1 MKEKKIAFVIS
12 SNEIGNWSGGISYF
26 RNLFEIIKYKN
37 KNSVIVYTNSIG
49 FLKKQKLNNFFKTK
63 EVSFLK
69 KNTVSYF
76 IRKLIIFLIN
86 KDLYLYFTLLADKIS
101 ILSHRK
107 LFKNQKIKSIGW
119 IPDLQHKVLKKFFQN
134 EIYSNRERYVINE
147 IKNSDKI
154 FVSSFQVKK
163 EFKHYYNEKDKII
176 PLRILSEKKYL
187 KSKKQKNYLLFP
199 AQFWEH
205 KNHEFLIKVG
215 KIIKKDNIN
224 IKIYFCGKIENYK
237 DKKYYSKINN
247 LIKKEKL
254 NDVIKNL
261 GEVSLEKLE
270 KLQNECLAFV
280 NPSLYEGWST
290 INEESRSK
298 LKFIFLS
305 NIKGHVEQKNYG
317 SIFFNLKSTR
327 SFIYK
332 LKKFIKQKPYKNKN
346 KFIKYNKIFFN
357 KLNSEAK
364 LILEKE
370 YR

>member
-26 RNLFEIIKYKN
+26 RNLFELIKYRN
-37 KNSVIVYTNSIG
+37 KNSVIIYTDSID

-69 KNTVSYF
+69 KNTLSYF
-76 IRKLIIFLIN
+76 TRKIIIYLIN
-86 KDLYLYFTLLADKIS
+86 KDLYLYFVLLNDGVS

-119 IPDLQHKVLKKFFQN
+119 IPDLQHKVLKKFFKN
-134 EIYSNRERYVINE
+134 KIYSNRENYVINE

-163 EFKHYYNEKDKII
+163 EFKYHYNEKDKIV
-176 PLRILSEKKYL
+176 PLRILSKEKYSKP
-187 KSKKQKNYLLFP
+187 KKQKKYLLFP

-215 KIIKKDNIN
+215 KIIKKNKID
-224 IKIYFCGKIENYK
+224 IKIYFCGKVENYK
-237 DKKYYSKINN
+237 NKQYYLKVNDQ
-247 LIKKEKL
+247 IKNEKL
-254 NDVIKNL
+254 RDVIINF
-261 GEVSLEKLE
+261 GEVSLKKLE

-305 NIKGHVEQKNYG
+305 NIKGHIEQRNFG
-317 SIFFNLKSTR
+317 SIFFNLKSPE
-327 SFIYK
+327 SFIHK
-332 LKKFIKQKPYKNKN
+332 LKKFIKQKPYKNKS
-346 KFIKYNKIFFN
+346 KFIKNNKKFFK

-364 LILEKE
+364 LILKRE
-370 YR
+370 YK